1 MITRNPETNHI
12 PPTNHLHTEEQLDTT
27 SLDRISSTPAV
38 TLVPAEALRRVHI
51 AIERSDAD
59 FAQLHAAME
68 WQLAEGTNAS
78 HWDQA
83 AEHLDDPMLDTD
95 SVFGI
100 TSAVPGEGK
109 TTVAMHLAF
118 SIARNTGRKVCLID
132 FGLGDNE
139 ICRRMGI
146 RTEKGIVDVL
156 EGRDYIIRT
165 LQLSDCGDLAV
176 MPAGRLPRNPNKA
189 ARSPAVTEVIAA
201 VREIYDT
208 VIVDLPA
215 VSTGNALP
223 IAEHLDKVMLVV
235 CAGATP
241 KDVVQQAVDRL
252 GRRRVLGVVLNRMKS
267 SVPTK
272 IQQFFRKV
280 A

>member
-1 MITRNPETNHI
+1 VITQD
-12 PPTNHLHTEEQLDTT
+12 PPREQTIMNEDHNDLSLERVAPTT
-27 SLDRISSTPAV
+27 SV
-38 TLVPAEALRRVHI
+38 TLVPAEALRRVHV
-51 AIERSDAD
+51 AIERADAD

-68 WQLAEGTNAS
+68 WQLAESANS
-78 HWDQA
+78 NHWDQA
-83 AEHLDDPMLDTD
+83 AEHLEDPLLDTD

-118 SIARNTGRKVCLID
+118 SIARNSGRKVCLID
-132 FGLGDNE
+132 FGMGDND
-139 ICRRMGI
+139 ICRRLGV
-146 RTEKGIVDVL
+146 RTEKGVIDVL
-156 EGRDYIIRT
+156 EGRDYVIRT
-165 LQLSDCGDLAV
+165 LQLADCGDLAV
-176 MPAGRLPRNPNKA
+176 IPAGKFPHNPNKA
-189 ARSPAVTEVIAA
+189 ARSPAVTEIIAA

-267 SVPTK
+267 SVPRK